1 MALADRAGVVHA
13 DLHSGRDPRLIND
26 HNRCMRG
33 LGGSVLAVR
42 GGPRS
47 AARGKRGARVSV
59 AAGMVIALAGC
70 GAGSA
75 PNSPSRTTATP
86 SPSPTVPTDT
96 APAPSSPR
104 TTACTTARVVGGW
117 PVSRLAAQVVTVPVL
132 DFALANVT
140 SEVRAGVGGVL
151 FLGAGTA
158 PADLGARVRALQ
170 GHAPAHTRL
179 LVMADQEGGG
189 VSRLSPV
196 VSPVPWPRDMAAT
209 MTTAQVRALAGR
221 VGRQM
226 LAAGVTVDL
235 APVADVDARP
245 GPSASNPDGAR
256 SFSGDPATAAA
267 YSIAFMQGLADGGVL
282 AVVKHF
288 PGLGGS
294 TGNTDV
300 GPSTTQPLTALTWSA
315 LVPFRAAVRSGAP
328 AVMVSNASVPGLT
341 RSPSS
346 LSPRVIGDLLERQ
359 LDFHGLVVTDSLSAG
374 AILTGGRTL
383 AQATVEAIAA
393 GADLVLFGSTL
404 TAADTAQLSATAV
417 RHSYDTVVAALVAA
431 VADDHLPVA
440 RLRAAALHVALAA
453 HDNLCD

>member
-1 MALADRAGVVHA
+1 M
-13 DLHSGRDPRLIND
+13 
-26 HNRCMRG
+26 
-33 LGGSVLAVR
+33 LAVR
-42 GGPRS
+42 GGPPS

-75 PNSPSRTTATP
+75 PNSPSRTTATA
-86 SPSPTVPTDT
+86 SPSPTVTTDT
-96 APAPSSPR
+96 APAPSSAR
-104 TTACTTARVVGGW
+104 TTTACTTARVVGGW

-179 LVMADQEGGG
+179 LVMADEEGGG

-300 GPSTTQPLTALTWSA
+300 GPSTTQPLTALTSSA
-315 LVPFRAAVRSGAP
+315 LGPFRAAVQSGAP

-383 AQATVEAIAA
+383 AQATVQAIAA

-404 TAADTAQLSATAV
+404 TAADTAQLSPTAV

-431 VADDHLPVA
+431 VADDRLPVA

>member
-1 MALADRAGVVHA
+1 
-13 DLHSGRDPRLIND
+13 
-26 HNRCMRG
+26 
-33 LGGSVLAVR
+33 
-42 GGPRS
+42 
-47 AARGKRGARVSV
+47 
-59 AAGMVIALAGC
+59 
-70 GAGSA
+70 
-75 PNSPSRTTATP
+75 
-86 SPSPTVPTDT
+86 
-96 APAPSSPR
+96 
-104 TTACTTARVVGGW
+104 
-117 PVSRLAAQVVTVPVL
+117 VSRLAAQVVTVPVL

-179 LVMADQEGGG
+179 LVMADEEGGG

-196 VSPVPWPRDMAAT
+196 VSPVPWPRDMART
-209 MTTAQVRALAGR
+209 MTTAEVRALAGR

-267 YSIAFMQGLADGGVL
+267 YSIAFRQGLADGGVL
-282 AVVKHF
+282 PVVKHF

-300 GPSTTQPLTALTWSA
+300 GPSTTQPLTALTSSA

-404 TAADTAQLSATAV
+404 TAADTAQLSPTAV

-431 VADDHLPVA
+431 VADDRLPVA